1 VRTGRVRP
9 AAPGI
14 ALARMVVPVV
24 LCIATL
30 GAVSSAAAA
39 APAPAPPALDTVVL
53 PNLGPG
59 YAVSSQGP
67 LDPSEFASSS
77 PDPSAAAGALATL
90 AQTIA
95 TYERVWHDAGQRN
108 EVQDLMVRFPNAAA
122 ASIFLRAAQRSLDA
136 GEVVSA
142 GPLPGIPG
150 ARTTTYFAS
159 TTEAGVGQAIAM
171 RAGVYVDLLS
181 FFAAAAANP
190 QPITPADTRRVALAQ
205 YDAMVKAPG
214 GAPAPVPAA
223 TGSDASIGWA
233 LLAVAVLAAAVATPL
248 VLRRRRVVT
257 PPTDP
262 AATT

>member
-1 VRTGRVRP
+1 V
-9 AAPGI
+9 
-14 ALARMVVPVV
+14 VVPVV

-30 GAVSSAAAA
+30 GAASRATA
-39 APAPAPPALDTVVL
+39 APAPAPPALGTVVL

-90 AQTIA
+90 AQTIV
-95 TYERVWHDAGQRN
+95 TYERVWQDAGQRN
-108 EVQDLMVRFPNAAA
+108 EVQDLMVRFPSAAA
-122 ASIFLRAAQRSLDA
+122 AAIFLGAAQRSLDA

-190 QPITPADTRRVALAQ
+190 QPITPADTRQVALAQ

-214 GAPAPVPAA
+214 GAAAPVPAA
-223 TGSDASIGWA
+223 TGSGASVGWA
-233 LLAVAVLAAAVATPL
+233 VLAVAVLAAAVGTPL

-257 PPTDP
+257 PPADP
-262 AATT
+262 AAST